1 MWRKSCVVR
10 TAFLLVLALLLI
22 GCSVVRLELPFSSDN
37 ALEAQI
43 LTQREDAFPELDA
56 LALNQEII
64 AYLDM
69 HVTDRS
75 SDYRIVD
82 RLQELLFTESYLN
95 LQYDDLRT
103 RTAAQTFADRQG
115 NCLSVVSLYIA
126 MARHLGVN
134 AQYQTVRVRPSWDRR
149 GEHLVLSQ
157 HINAIGRLD
166 QNTQYVVD
174 FTPEITL
181 QQLTANRIS
190 DAQGRALYFNNLGV
204 EALIANELELAV
216 SYFRNALWI
225 DAEQSIIWN
234 NLGSTYSRMGN
245 RSLAAYSYRK
255 SFSLDRTNATAINNL
270 VKFHTVEGDLE
281 TAQRYARAIERFNEN
296 NPYFHYNLGNEAY
309 AQGSFELARTHYER
323 AIRHKDS
330 EPDFYLALGKT
341 WEMLG
346 DTERSAAQVALA
358 RLAVQNSNQLYLP
371 SRDKVRVLDERS
383 ILRSSSAGFSVRATP
398 R

>member
-1 MWRKSCVVR
+1 VVR

>member
-1 MWRKSCVVR
+1 
-10 TAFLLVLALLLI
+10 
-22 GCSVVRLELPFSSDN
+22 
-37 ALEAQI
+37 
-43 LTQREDAFPELDA
+43 
-56 LALNQEII
+56 
-64 AYLDM
+64 
-69 HVTDRS
+69 
-75 SDYRIVD
+75 
-82 RLQELLFTESYLN
+82 
-95 LQYDDLRT
+95 
-103 RTAAQTFADRQG
+103 
-115 NCLSVVSLYIA
+115 
-126 MARHLGVN
+126 
-134 AQYQTVRVRPSWDRR
+134 
-149 GEHLVLSQ
+149 
-157 HINAIGRLD
+157 
-166 QNTQYVVD
+166 
-174 FTPEITL
+174 
-181 QQLTANRIS
+181 
-190 DAQGRALYFNNLGV
+190 
-204 EALIANELELAV
+204 
-216 SYFRNALWI
+216 
-225 DAEQSIIWN
+225 
-234 NLGSTYSRMGN
+234 MGN

>member
-1 MWRKSCVVR
+1 MWTKYTLVR
-10 TAFLLVLALLLI
+10 AGVLLILAALLA
-22 GCSVVRLELPFSSDN
+22 GCSVIRLELPFSSDN

-43 LTQREDAFPELDA
+43 LSQQEDAFPQLDA
-56 LALNQEII
+56 QALNQEII
-64 AYLDM
+64 EYLDT

-82 RLQELLFTESYLN
+82 RLQQLLFTEDYLN
-95 LQYDDLRT
+95 LQYDDQRT
-103 RTAAQTFADRQG
+103 RTAVQTFADRQG

-149 GEHLVLSQ
+149 GDHLVLSQ

-181 QQLTANRIS
+181 QQLTAS
-190 DAQGRALYFNNLGV
+190 KVTDAQGRALFFNNLGV
-204 EALIANELELAV
+204 EALIANELDTAV
-216 SYFRNALWI
+216 TYFRNALWI
-225 DAEQSIIWN
+225 DPEQSIVWN
-234 NLGSTYSRMGN
+234 NLGSTYSRLGN
-245 RSLAAYSYRK
+245 GELAAYSYRK
-255 SFSLDRTNATAINNL
+255 SFFLDRTNATAINNL
-270 VKFHTVEGDLE
+270 VKFHTAEGDLE
-281 TAQRYARAIERFNEN
+281 TAQRYARAIERFNES
-296 NPYFHYNLGNEAY
+296 NPYFHYSLGNEAY
-309 AQGSFELARTHYER
+309 AQGDFEQARAHYER
-323 AIRHKDS
+323 AIRRKDS
-330 EPDFYLALGKT
+330 EPDFYLALSKT

-346 DTERSAAQVALA
+346 DMEQSATQMALA
-358 RLAVQNSNQLYLP
+358 RVAVLTSSQLYLP

-383 ILRSSSAGFSVRATP
+383 ILRSSSAGFTVRAAP

>member
-1 MWRKSCVVR
+1 MWRKSSVVR

>member
-1 MWRKSCVVR
+1 MWKKFAVKR
-10 TAFLLVLALLLI
+10 TAFVLVLASLLT
-22 GCSVVRLELPFSSDN
+22 GCSVVRLELPFSSDDS
-37 ALEAQI
+37 LEAQI

-64 AYLDM
+64 AYLDT

-82 RLQELLFTESYLN
+82 RLQQLLFTENYLN
-95 LQYDDLRT
+95 LQYDDQRT
-103 RTAAQTFADRQG
+103 RTAVQTFVDRRG

-181 QQLTANRIS
+181 QQLTASRVS

-216 SYFRNALWI
+216 AYFRNALWI
-225 DAEQSIIWN
+225 DAGQSIVWN

-245 RSLAAYSYRK
+245 RSLAAYAYRK

-270 VKFHTVEGDLE
+270 VKFHTAEGDLE
-281 TAQRYARAIERFNEN
+281 TAQRYARAIERFNES

-341 WEMLG
+341 WGMLG
-346 DTERSAAQVALA
+346 DVEQSAIQVARA

>member
-1 MWRKSCVVR
+1 MWKKFAVKR
-10 TAFLLVLALLLI
+10 TAFLLVLASLLT
-22 GCSVVRLELPFSSDN
+22 GCSVVRLELPFSSDDS
-37 ALEAQI
+37 LEAQI
-43 LTQREDAFPELDA
+43 LTQREDAFTELDA

-64 AYLDM
+64 AYLDT

-82 RLQELLFTESYLN
+82 RLQQLLFTENYLN
-95 LQYDDLRT
+95 LQYDDQRT
-103 RTAAQTFADRQG
+103 RTAVQTFVDRRG

-181 QQLTANRIS
+181 QQLTANRVS

-216 SYFRNALWI
+216 AYFRNALWI
-225 DAEQSIIWN
+225 DAGQSIVWN

-245 RSLAAYSYRK
+245 RSLAAYAYRK

-270 VKFHTVEGDLE
+270 VKFHTAEGDLE
-281 TAQRYARAIERFNEN
+281 TAQRYARAIERFNES

-341 WEMLG
+341 WGMLG
-346 DTERSAAQVALA
+346 DVEQSAIQVARA

>member
-1 MWRKSCVVR
+1 MWKKSALARPAV
-10 TAFLLVLALLLI
+10 LLWLALLLT
-22 GCSVVRLELPFSSDN
+22 GCSVIRLELPFSSDSE
-37 ALEAQI
+37 LEAQI
-43 LTQREDAFPELDA
+43 LSQQEDAFPDLDA
-56 LALNQEII
+56 LALDQEII
-64 AYLDM
+64 DYLET

-95 LQYDDLRT
+95 LQYDDQRT
-103 RTAAQTFADRQG
+103 RTAVQTFADRQG

-181 QQLTANRIS
+181 QQLTASRVS

-216 SYFRNALWI
+216 AYFRNALWI
-225 DAEQSIIWN
+225 DAEQSIVWN
-234 NLGSTYSRMGN
+234 NLGSTYSRMGDRN
-245 RSLAAYSYRK
+245 LAAYSYRK

-270 VKFHTVEGDLE
+270 VKFHTAEGDLE
-281 TAQRYARAIERFNEN
+281 TAQRYARAIERFNEG

-309 AQGSFELARTHYER
+309 AQGDFELARTHYER
-323 AIRHKDS
+323 AIRRKDS
-330 EPDFYLALGKT
+330 EPDFYLALSKT

-346 DTERSAAQVALA
+346 DVEQSAMQMALA

>member
-1 MWRKSCVVR
+1 MVR

-225 DAEQSIIWN
+225 DSEQSIIWN

>member
-1 MWRKSCVVR
+1 MVR